1 MKNRKVFTLLL
12 TGMLTLSMGS
22 TVYASGTDA
31 AIAEAQAEKQA
42 AQEGLAQV
50 QNSIGSLES
59 KKQELESYLADLNA
73 QYEDLTNSISEL
85 SIQAAEKEDEL
96 NKVKTELEKA
106 KKASADQ
113 YESMK
118 LRIAYMYENAGT
130 SALETLLSSESLA
143 EFLNR
148 AENAIQISTY
158 DRNMLDKYVS
168 LQKNIQENEKKVETE
183 SAEIDNLMTERA
195 SKQQEVQS
203 MAASTSDDIN
213 SYVDQISASQ
223 EEAQQLMA
231 DISNADSNITALV
244 QQAEAEKAAEEKA
257 RAEAAAERQAAAK
270 AAEEEKAQ
278 NTEDAS
284 SDSSYEDT
292 DNSSSDSSSEDAG
305 DNYDDYGYD
314 PDEDTTESS
323 SSSTS
328 SDVVVEEEDA
338 EEDEAQAG
346 GASED
351 TDESYE
357 DTSDASADTSDTSA
371 DTSDSGSSSQG
382 TYLGNFTLTAYC
394 NCAQCCGTAG
404 NLTASGTVPTAG
416 RTVAMAGVP
425 FGTKLLINGNVYT
438 VEDLGTPYGHVDIYC
453 GSHEE
458 ALSFGLQSADVYQVG

>member
-257 RAEAAAERQAAAK
+257 RAEAERQAAAK

-357 DTSDASADTSDTSA
+357 DTSDASADTSDTAA

>member
-1 MKNRKVFTLLL
+1 
-12 TGMLTLSMGS
+12 
-22 TVYASGTDA
+22 
-31 AIAEAQAEKQA
+31 
-42 AQEGLAQV
+42 
-50 QNSIGSLES
+50 
-59 KKQELESYLADLNA
+59 
-73 QYEDLTNSISEL
+73 
-85 SIQAAEKEDEL
+85 
-96 NKVKTELEKA
+96 
-106 KKASADQ
+106 
-113 YESMK
+113 MK

-257 RAEAAAERQAAAK
+257 RAEAAAEAERQAAAK

-305 DNYDDYGYD
+305 DIMMIMDMIRMRIQQSL
-314 PDEDTTESS
+314 PA
-323 SSSTS
+323 
-328 SDVVVEEEDA
+328 VL
-338 EEDEAQAG
+338 Q
-346 GASED
+346 
-351 TDESYE
+351 
-357 DTSDASADTSDTSA
+357 
-371 DTSDSGSSSQG
+371 
-382 TYLGNFTLTAYC
+382 
-394 NCAQCCGTAG
+394 
-404 NLTASGTVPTAG
+404 VP
-416 RTVAMAGVP
+416 MW
-425 FGTKLLINGNVYT
+425 L
-438 VEDLGTPYGHVDIYC
+438 
-453 GSHEE
+453 
-458 ALSFGLQSADVYQVG
+458 

>member
-244 QQAEAEKAAEEKA
+244 QQAEAEKAAEE
-257 RAEAAAERQAAAK
+257 
-270 AAEEEKAQ
+270 EKAQ

-357 DTSDASADTSDTSA
+357 DTSDASADTSDTAA

>member
-12 TGMLTLSMGS
+12 TGVLTLSMGS
-22 TVYASGTDA
+22 TVYASGTEA
-31 AIAEAQAEKQA
+31 AIADAQAQKQA
-42 AQEGLAQV
+42 AEEGLAQV
-50 QNSIGSLES
+50 QSNIGNLEG

-96 NKVKTELEKA
+96 NKVKTELKKA

-118 LRIAYMYENAGT
+118 LRIAYMYENAGS
-130 SALETLLSSESLA
+130 SALATLLSSESLA

-168 LQKNIQENEKKVETE
+168 LQENIQENEKKVETE

-203 MAASTSDDIN
+203 MAASTSEDIS
-213 SYVDQISASQ
+213 SYVNQISASQ

-257 RAEAAAERQAAAK
+257 KAEAAAEAERQAAAEAA
-270 AAEEEKAQ
+270 AAEEAQ
-278 NTEDAS
+278 NTE
-284 SDSSYEDT
+284 SDSE
-292 DNSSSDSSSEDAG
+292 NSGDSE
-305 DNYDDYGYD
+305 DDYGYD

-328 SDVVVEEEDA
+328 SEVVVEEE
-338 EEDEAQAG
+338 EDEDDVQSG
-346 GASED
+346 NSESED
-351 TDESYE
+351 TSSEESSYDESE
-357 DTSDASADTSDTSA
+357 DTSSEDTSSDETADTSA
-371 DTSDSGSSSQG
+371 DTSSDSSQG

-425 FGTKLLINGNVYT
+425 FGTKLLINGTVYT

-453 GSHEE
+453 GSHSE

>member
-1 MKNRKVFTLLL
+1 MIELLVRS
-12 TGMLTLSMGS
+12 TSTICGS
-22 TVYASGTDA
+22 SF
-31 AIAEAQAEKQA
+31 
-42 AQEGLAQV
+42 GLFV
-50 QNSIGSLES
+50 SL
-59 KKQELESYLADLNA
+59 
-73 QYEDLTNSISEL
+73 
-85 SIQAAEKEDEL
+85 
-96 NKVKTELEKA
+96 
-106 KKASADQ
+106 
-113 YESMK
+113 
-118 LRIAYMYENAGT
+118 
-130 SALETLLSSESLA
+130 LLSSNSDVPS
-143 EFLNR
+143 
-148 AENAIQISTY
+148 EN
-158 DRNMLDKYVS
+158 
-168 LQKNIQENEKKVETE
+168 
-183 SAEIDNLMTERA
+183 
-195 SKQQEVQS
+195 
-203 MAASTSDDIN
+203 
-213 SYVDQISASQ
+213 
-223 EEAQQLMA
+223 
-231 DISNADSNITALV
+231 
-244 QQAEAEKAAEEKA
+244 
-257 RAEAAAERQAAAK
+257 
-270 AAEEEKAQ
+270 
-278 NTEDAS
+278 
-284 SDSSYEDT
+284 T

-357 DTSDASADTSDTSA
+357 DTSDASADTSDTAA

-425 FGTKLLINGNVYT
+425 FGTQLLINGNVYT

-453 GSHEE
+453 DSHSE

>member
-1 MKNRKVFTLLL
+1 
-12 TGMLTLSMGS
+12 
-22 TVYASGTDA
+22 
-31 AIAEAQAEKQA
+31 
-42 AQEGLAQV
+42 
-50 QNSIGSLES
+50 
-59 KKQELESYLADLNA
+59 
-73 QYEDLTNSISEL
+73 
-85 SIQAAEKEDEL
+85 
-96 NKVKTELEKA
+96 
-106 KKASADQ
+106 
-113 YESMK
+113 
-118 LRIAYMYENAGT
+118 
-130 SALETLLSSESLA
+130 
-143 EFLNR
+143 
-148 AENAIQISTY
+148 
-158 DRNMLDKYVS
+158 
-168 LQKNIQENEKKVETE
+168 
-183 SAEIDNLMTERA
+183 
-195 SKQQEVQS
+195 

-244 QQAEAEKAAEEKA
+244 QQAEAE
-257 RAEAAAERQAAAK
+257 K

-357 DTSDASADTSDTSA
+357 DTSDASADTSDTAA

>member
-1 MKNRKVFTLLL
+1 
-12 TGMLTLSMGS
+12 
-22 TVYASGTDA
+22 
-31 AIAEAQAEKQA
+31 
-42 AQEGLAQV
+42 
-50 QNSIGSLES
+50 
-59 KKQELESYLADLNA
+59 
-73 QYEDLTNSISEL
+73 
-85 SIQAAEKEDEL
+85 
-96 NKVKTELEKA
+96 
-106 KKASADQ
+106 
-113 YESMK
+113 
-118 LRIAYMYENAGT
+118 
-130 SALETLLSSESLA
+130 
-143 EFLNR
+143 
-148 AENAIQISTY
+148 
-158 DRNMLDKYVS
+158 MLDKYVS

-257 RAEAAAERQAAAK
+257 RAEAAAEAERQAAAK

-357 DTSDASADTSDTSA
+357 NTSDASADTSDTAA

>member
-12 TGMLTLSMGS
+12 TGVLTLSMGS
-22 TVYASGTDA
+22 TVYASGTEA
-31 AIAEAQAEKQA
+31 AIADAQAQKQA
-42 AQEGLAQV
+42 AEEGLAQV
-50 QNSIGSLES
+50 QSNIGNLEG

-96 NKVKTELEKA
+96 NKVKTELKKA

-118 LRIAYMYENAGT
+118 LRIAYMYENAGS

-158 DRNMLDKYVS
+158 DRDMLDKYVS
-168 LQKNIQENEKKVETE
+168 LQKNIQKNEKKVETE

-213 SYVDQISASQ
+213 SYVNQISASQ

-257 RAEAAAERQAAAK
+257 KAEAAAEAQRQAEAEA
-270 AAEEEKAQ
+270 AAEAASQ
-278 NTEDAS
+278 DAEDAG
-284 SDSSYEDT
+284 DT
-292 DNSSSDSSSEDAG
+292 SSDSSSEDAG
-305 DNYDDYGYD
+305 DDYGYD

-328 SDVVVEEEDA
+328 TDIVVEEEGDE
-338 EEDEAQAG
+338 EEDVQSGNSEDTSYDNSG
-346 GASED
+346 DTASED
-351 TDESYE
+351 TSSEE
-357 DTSDASADTSDTSA
+357 TASDTTA
-371 DTSDSGSSSQG
+371 NTSDSGSSSQG

-453 GSHEE
+453 GSHSE